1 MIEISWLIGK
11 ILLSVFILGRAIG
24 AFQGLLGQNELFFD
38 VSDGLGMRIWQTIL
52 ATSISIF
59 MLYIIWFVM

>member
-1 MIEISWLIGK
+1 MLEISWFLGK
-11 ILLSVFILGRAIG
+11 ILLSVFVLGRAIG
-24 AFQGLLGQNELFFD
+24 AFQGLLGRNELIFD
-38 VSDGLGMRIWQTIL
+38 GSDGLGMRIWQTIL